1 MGRMKKL
8 EAVPTEPSFSPAKTD
23 EERMKQCIALAYD
36 CVEKRLRDGSASSQ
50 EVCHFLK
57 LATEQSELEREKLK
71 SETTLANAKVEAL
84 KAQEKQ
90 ELDYGKVLTALRRY
104 GGTNDTEF

>member
-1 MGRMKKL
+1 MGRVRKL
-8 EAVPTEPSFSPAKTD
+8 EPVPTELAFSPAKTD
-23 EERMKQCIALAYD
+23 EERQKQCIALAYD

-57 LATEQSELEREKLK
+57 LATEQAELEREKLK

-90 ELDYGKVLTALRRY
+90 DVDYGKVLDALRRY
-104 GGTNDTEF
+104 GGSNNVEF

>member
-1 MGRMKKL
+1 MGRVRKL
-8 EAVPTEPSFSPAKTD
+8 EEVPTEPAIRPAETD
-23 EERMKQCIALAYD
+23 DERNKQCIALAYS
-36 CVEKRLRDGSASSQ
+36 CVEKRLRDGTASSQ

-57 LATEQSELEREKLK
+57 LATEQAELEKEKLK

-90 ELDYGKVLTALRRY
+90 EYEYSQVLNAFRRY
-104 GGTNDTEF
+104 GGSSNVEL